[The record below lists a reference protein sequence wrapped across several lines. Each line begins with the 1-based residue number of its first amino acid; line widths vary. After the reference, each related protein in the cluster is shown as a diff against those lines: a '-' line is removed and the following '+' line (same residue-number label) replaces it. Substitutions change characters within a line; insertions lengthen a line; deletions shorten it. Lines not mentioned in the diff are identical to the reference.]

1 MTFRILLPVCAGVV
15 LASAAGV
22 ASLGLAP
29 ATVDLPAFAAE
40 PLHGPD
46 GAVHV
51 ARHEV
56 TVADWNRCAAAGACA
71 LELDIRPGLDPEMTP
86 ATGISWLDAQEYLAW
101 ISLETG
107 HPLRMPTRAEWDA
120 MAGKRRAKKRKPMP
134 GGSDRRPAASDAP
147 TAALRATGTF
157 PTGRTGIADLKG
169 PVWEWTS
176 DCYYDDMPDDR
187 CPAFWASGQHEA
199 VITVFT
205 RDPANGG
212 CQVGDPPA
220 FMGLRLVSDRP
231 PPKT

>member
-1 MTFRILLPVCAGVV
+1 MTFRILVPVCVGAV
-15 LASAAGV
+15 LVSAAGV

-29 ATVDLPAFAAE
+29 ADIDLPAFAAE
-40 PLHGPD
+40 PLNGRT
-46 GAVHV
+46 GKVYV

-56 TVADWNRCAAAGACA
+56 TIADWNRCADAGACA
-71 LELDIRPGLDPEMTP
+71 LELDARAGLDPEMTP

-101 ISLETG
+101 ITEETD
-107 HPLRMPTRAEWDA
+107 HPLRLPTRAEWKA
-120 MAGKRRAKKRKPMP
+120 MAAPRQAKKRKPASTR
-134 GGSDRRPAASDAP
+134 SDRTS
-147 TAALRATGTF
+147 TATLRATGAFTNR
-157 PTGRTGIADLKG
+157 RTGIADLKG

-176 DCYYDDMPDDR
+176 DCYYDDMADDR

-220 FMGLRLVSDRP
+220 YMGLRLVSDRA